1 MKIFSPK
8 NVLKATFTIFVVL
21 CITVVGFI
29 YIYIKPNLPSTE
41 VLKDIQLQVPLRIYS
56 HDGKLIY
63 EYGEKKR
70 TPLVYEDIPQKMIEA
85 TLAAEDDRFFKHAGV
100 DYQGLLRAAF
110 SLLLTGEKRQGG
122 STITMQVVRNYLLSP
137 EKTFLRKINEIM
149 LSFKI
154 EHELT
159 KEEILTLYLNKI
171 YYGNRAYG
179 VAAAAQVYYGT
190 DIHKLTTAQIAM
202 IAGLPK
208 APSTSNPIINPER
221 SLQRRN
227 YVLRRM
233 HELTFIPDDE
243 FSASLNELDTA
254 APHGESS
261 ELDALYVGEMV
272 RAEMFQ
278 RFDSDAYT
286 SGYRV
291 YTTVDSRLQEAA
303 NSAHRLA
310 LLEYDRRHGY
320 RGPEAHV
327 TLDQSS
333 DMTTW
338 RESLKGYRTVGMLI
352 PALVTQVNDNSVDI
366 FTTDFGKQQIPWEG
380 LSWAKRYISTNQ
392 AGPAPGN
399 ARDILK
405 PGDII
410 RAQLPQ
416 APITYLMLAQI
427 PQLDGALV
435 ALAPGDGAVRA
446 LVGGIDFT
454 ERNFNRAIQSQRQPG
469 SSFKPFIYT
478 AALDK
483 DYTPATLVNDAP
495 VVFEDAQLETSWRPE
510 NYTGEFYGPTRLR
523 EALTNSRNLV
533 SIRLLQDIGVSYA
546 INYVKR
552 FGFDPAQLPKD
563 LSLALGSGTVTPM
576 QMAAGYAVFANGG
589 YRVEPYFIER
599 IEDANGKVIFT
610 AAPAAVCPG
619 CEAAKTATA
628 SVVTSAPDSDTDMA
642 NTRESTPAP
651 QAERVL
657 DPQIHYQ
664 ITSMMGDVIKRGTAR
679 RAMSL
684 GRNDLAG
691 KTGTTNDQ
699 QDAWFSGFHPSLVAI
714 SWVGFDQPQPL
725 GNGETGG
732 KVALPMWISFMAE
745 ALKGVPETA
754 MAVPPG
760 MVTVRID
767 PETGLLANSNAA
779 DAIFETFRAQ
789 TVPQQVAP
797 SL

>member
-8 NVLKATFTIFVVL
+8 NVLKATFAIFVVL

-70 TPLVYEDIPQKMIEA
+70 TPLIYEDIPQKMIEA

-233 HELTFIPDDE
+233 HELAFIPDDE

-261 ELDALYVGEMV
+261 ELDALYVGEMG
-272 RAEMFQ
+272 RAEIFQ

-642 NTRESTPAP
+642 NTHESTPAP

-691 KTGTTNDQ
+691 KTGTTN
-699 QDAWFSGFHPSLVAI
+699 
-714 SWVGFDQPQPL
+714 
-725 GNGETGG
+725 E
-732 KVALPMWISFMAE
+732 
-745 ALKGVPETA
+745 
-754 MAVPPG
+754 
-760 MVTVRID
+760 
-767 PETGLLANSNAA
+767 
-779 DAIFETFRAQ
+779 
-789 TVPQQVAP
+789 
-797 SL
+797 